1 MNRRLFLFILAVL
14 LLIPLA
20 ASAANMFYVSVSETD
35 PEAGTL
41 PDSGLP
47 RDAVA
52 MSAVGSKYYLFLP
65 GAADYSQLRVWTTGV
80 DEAAIEGVTY
90 HSGDKLPEDLLVP
103 GESVR
108 VKLGKKA
115 FKVQV
120 MQGSEIAAVF
130 VGSASGSMA
139 KIDKTKTYRE
149 AGDFKM
155 LNPDGSVA
163 YDGALD
169 YVKLRGNTSAQFN
182 KKGYAIKLSQK
193 TDLAGFGKAKK
204 YALISNARDHALIR
218 NQMVF
223 AMAEYVGLKY
233 TPGCVQADVYLNHVY
248 NGTYILQEKIEV
260 GPNRVDIDDLEAR
273 TVAVNDRPLSEYAH
287 MGPLKSTAGQ
297 MKYFAIPN
305 DPEDITGGYLIEY
318 ENWTVRYKD
327 EPCAYTTD
335 RKKAIMLKAPEYASQ
350 AQMAYIS
357 GLIQAYENTIFA
369 DDGVDP
375 ATGKHYTDLMD
386 YDSLVLKYM
395 LEEVCKNCDG
405 NQSSQY
411 YYKPLDS
418 VSTKMLAG
426 PAWDYD
432 TCFGDYA
439 RTGTKEL
446 LNPAGL
452 YLTTRNSSRY
462 WWPQLYAKADFVAG
476 VHARWA
482 DKYLPAMRVLCGLDE
497 DPTGTLRSVDYY
509 AEAIRDSAAMN
520 FTLWPMRQAS
530 DNIANCGKT
539 FQKNIDY
546 LKNFVEKRME
556 YLNQEWGKDE

>member
-1 MNRRLFLFILAVL
+1 MKRYILLLLLAVL
-14 LLIPLA
+14 LLIPLT
-20 ASAANMFYVSVSETD
+20 ASAANMFYVSVSEAQ
-35 PEAGTL
+35 PE
-41 PDSGLP
+41 DGLP

-52 MSAVGSKYYLFLP
+52 MSAVSGKHYLFLP
-65 GAADYSQLRVWTTGV
+65 GAANMDALRVWTAGV
-80 DEAAIEGVTY
+80 DEAEVNGKVY
-90 HSGDKLPEDLLVP
+90 HSGDPLPAGVLVP
-103 GESVR
+103 GETVR
-108 VKLGKKA
+108 VKLGKKTY
-115 FKVQV
+115 KVQV
-120 MQGSEIAAVF
+120 MQGSDIAAVF
-130 VGSASGSMA
+130 VGSASGTMT
-139 KIDKTKTYRE
+139 KIDKTKTYKE

-155 LNPDGSVA
+155 LNGDGSVA
-163 YDGALD
+163 YDGTLD

-182 KKGYAIKLSQK
+182 KKGYTVKLSEK
-193 TDLAGFGKAKK
+193 TDLAGMGRAKK

-223 AMAEYVGLKY
+223 AMAEYVGLEY

-260 GPNRVDIDDLEAR
+260 GKDRVNIEDLEKQ
-273 TVAVNDRPLSEYAH
+273 TEAVNDRPLEEYPH

-335 RKKAIMLKAPEYASQ
+335 RKKAIMLKAPEYASE
-350 AQMAYIS
+350 AQMKYIS
-357 GLIQAYENTIFA
+357 SLIQAYENAIFA
-369 DDGVDP
+369 EDGFDP
-375 ATGKHYTDLMD
+375 VTGKHYTDLMD
-386 YDSLVLKYM
+386 FDSLVLKYM

-418 VSTKMLAG
+418 VSTKMFAG

-439 RTGTKEL
+439 RTNTRAL
-446 LNPAGL
+446 LDPEGL

-462 WWPQLYAKADFVAG
+462 WWPQLYAKTDFVDG
-476 VHARWA
+476 VRVRWTE
-482 DKYLPAMRVLCGLDE
+482 KYLPAMRVLCGLEE
-497 DPTGTLRSVDYY
+497 DPTGTLRSVKYY
-509 AEAIRDSAAMN
+509 ADAIRDSAAMN

-530 DNIANCGKT
+530 DNIASCGKT
-539 FQKNIDY
+539 FQKNVEY
-546 LKNFVEKRME
+546 LLNFVEKRMA
-556 YLNQEWGKDE
+556 YLDSIWGNPVEHE